1 MFLRIAPPP
10 RAFTLA
16 EVLITLGIIGIVASL
31 TMPSLIE
38 KQKEKAIVA
47 KLKKFYSSFS
57 QAYQMAVNEYGTI
70 DNWGLADTAWTDDNT
85 DFTDDA
91 KKGKADF
98 MEIVLKYYTG
108 RKYNKHSSTYTLQ
121 DGISIALPLL
131 TIKSCEQN
139 TVSSCGSFRV
149 DLTGNNKNINQS
161 FLFDIY
167 KDKVVPFG
175 TYQNKWWYNNDNRNE
190 ILDETFK
197 KECGDNHVHCTAWVI
212 YNENMDYLH
221 CIDDL
226 SWFGAKSCK
235 EAKAKK

>member
-1 MFLRIAPPP
+1 MPPP

-16 EVLITLGIIGIVASL
+16 EVLITLGIIGVVAAI
-31 TMPSLIE
+31 TMPSLIAQ
-38 KQKEKAIVA
+38 QKEKIVVT

-70 DNWGLADTAWTDDNT
+70 DNWGLADTVWTDDKT

-121 DGISIALPLL
+121 DGISISLPQLS
-131 TIKSCEQN
+131 IKTCEQN
-139 TVSSCGSFRV
+139 SASPCGGFRV
-149 DLTGNNKNINQS
+149 DLSGNNKNINQS

-167 KDKVVPFG
+167 KDKVVPYG
-175 TYQNKWWYNNDNRNE
+175 TYRDKFFVDDKNVVDNA
-190 ILDETFK
+190 FK
-197 KECGDNHVHCTAWVI
+197 RECGDNHVHCTAWVI

-235 EAKAKK
+235 EAKTKK

>member
-1 MFLRIAPPP
+1 MPPP
-10 RAFTLA
+10 PAFTLA

-31 TMPSLIE
+31 TIPSLIE

-57 QAYQMAVNEYGTI
+57 QAYQMAINEHGTI

-108 RKYNKHSSTYTLQ
+108 RKYNKNSSTYTLQ
-121 DGISIALPLL
+121 DGISIALPQL

-161 FLFDIY
+161 FLFGIY
-167 KDKVVPFG
+167 KHKVVPFG
-175 TYQNKWWYNNDNRNE
+175 TYFDSWFYYDHNMVDNAFRR
-190 ILDETFK
+190 D
-197 KECGDNHVHCTAWVI
+197 CGGNHVHCTAWVI